1 MAAAGVEAK
10 ALMLVGSLAEAKE
23 CKLCSSGCDVQSRV
37 ANGPVVMRLGEE
49 LYATALEKHVNE
61 WCLSLAEKA
70 LFIQL

>member
-1 MAAAGVEAK
+1 MAVAVEAK
-10 ALMLVGSLAEAKE
+10 ALMLVGSLAEAE
-23 CKLCSSGCDVQSRV
+23 ESKLGSDGCDVPSLV
-37 ANGPVVMRLGEE
+37 ANGPVVMRLAED